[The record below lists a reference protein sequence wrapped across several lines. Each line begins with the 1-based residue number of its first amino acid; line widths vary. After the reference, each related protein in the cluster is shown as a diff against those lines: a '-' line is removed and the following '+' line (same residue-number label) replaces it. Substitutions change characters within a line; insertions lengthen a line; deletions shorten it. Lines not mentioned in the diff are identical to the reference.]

1 MLGKKLRQFL
11 GSGEKKAAVFVDGPN
26 LLRKELGV
34 NLEMIK
40 KEAQK
45 FGTYLGMELAK
56 QAGGKPARGEPI
68 WTQGKPATFKDRVG
82 EAVFGKVL
90 WTYLKAKPR

>member
-1 MLGKKLRQFL
+1 VVE
-11 GSGEKKAAVFVDGPN
+11 GSNGGGYAK
-26 LLRKELGV
+26 RCLGV
-34 NLEMIK
+34 ADMK

-45 FGTYLGMELAK
+45 FGAYLGMELAK